1 MAIEQRKL
9 YTIATCKEIP
19 CLGGICGP
27 LTTPV
32 HIEHN
37 DVVKLIR
44 NGYDVYQCNPY
55 DSSEKVRVTLSN
67 INTITFN
74 RTRAMVTTQR
84 MANRAVQEMEKPIT
98 VDVIKKEEKPVNT
111 GNATVST
118 YSDKKENRNKQNE
131 SKDSKAAVNNVKPER
146 VSTPDGFTK

>member
-9 YTIATCKEIP
+9 YTVATSKEIP

-32 HIEHN
+32 HIDHN
-37 DVVKLIR
+37 DLVKLIR
-44 NGYDVYQCNPY
+44 SGYEIYQCNPY

-67 INTITFN
+67 INTITFK
-74 RTRAMVTTQR
+74 RTRAMVTSNR
-84 MANRAVQEMEKPIT
+84 LNNRAIREMESPIT
-98 VDVIKKEEKPVNT
+98 VDVVKKDEKPVHN
-111 GNATVST
+111 GNDVSST
-118 YSDKKENRNKQNE
+118 YSDKKENKNKQNE
-131 SKDSKAAVNNVKPER
+131 SKDSKPVNDKRER